1 MIPEFL
7 AQSLARFG
15 KKIWLTEFACA
26 DQRYDVSPWLKGKGW
41 KWWKG
46 EFLAGDPG
54 EGSSLVDVL

>member
-7 AQSLARFG
+7 AQSLAARFG

-26 DQRYDVSPWLKGKGW
+26 DQRYDVSPWLKG
-41 KWWKG
+41 